1 MARVSATR
9 SGTERPRKNTAM
21 AKEAAWPSE
30 TRPEVRPSMKCSI
43 CSASSV
49 AAVALVADDLLRQ
62 KRSSQ

>member
-30 TRPEVRPSMKCSI
+30 TWPEVSPSMKLLDLLGI
-43 CSASSV
+43 ER
-49 AAVALVADDLLRQ
+49 AAVALAADDFLR
-62 KRSSQ
+62 KKASSQ